1 MILYTIDDL
10 HSSVNDIHEQ
20 WDEGKIHYKDAEEI
34 LIKCCKQF
42 IESAKL
48 EESNE

>member
-10 HSSVNDIHEQ
+10 YFSVNDIYEQ
-20 WDEGKIHYKDAEEI
+20 WDDGKIHYKDAEEL

-42 IESAKL
+42 IESAKK
-48 EESNE
+48 EKAND